1 MLILAVSSNVS
12 LAQKRKARA
21 KQPATPVFEKPR
33 TELVDSLISEYCFD
47 EALTILNEDTQL
59 ATEAGYPTEALEKL
73 TDKVIAA
80 KNKLEATEKII
91 VVDSVVINK
100 SDLLKTIA
108 IDQSCGDILTPQ
120 ECQKVLGLKYMPAG
134 VGYINAFRDF
144 IIFTKAGKGG
154 AVSLMRSNLYGNKWT
169 DPMPLAGL
177 EDNSAQQG
185 FPYLL
190 SDGTTLYFASKS
202 ELSLGGYDIYQTRY
216 NNETKSYLK
225 PQNVGFPYN
234 SPYDDY
240 LMVFDEVN
248 NIGWFVSNRYQPKD
262 KVCVYI
268 FLPSQV
274 RQTYAGSDIETL
286 REFAALRSIKNTQKG
301 HEKDIAEAI
310 ERLKGIGKIKT
321 AGAPEYS
328 LQLEISNGVIYKSL
342 DQFRNKQARE
352 MATELIIQQNK
363 FKNMGD
369 MLNSARREYETSQSA
384 TEKKTLT
391 TIILQREKEHEQ
403 LRKMIFDMENKIRQ
417 AETKK

>member
-12 LAQKRKARA
+12 LAQKRKVRE
-21 KQPATPVFEKPR
+21 KQPAVPVFEKPR

-73 TDKVIAA
+73 TEKVIDA

-91 VVDSVVINK
+91 VIDSVVINK
-100 SDLLKTIA
+100 ADLLKTIA
-108 IDQSCGDILTPQ
+108 IDQNCGDILTPQ

-154 AVSLMRSNLYGNKWT
+154 AVSLMHSNLYGNKWT
-169 DPMPLAGL
+169 EPMPLAGL

-190 SDGTTLYFASKS
+190 SDGTTLYFASKN

-240 LMVFDEVN
+240 LMVFDEAN
-248 NIGWFVSNRYQPKD
+248 NIGWFVSNRYQPEN

-268 FLPSQV
+268 FLPSRV
-274 RQTYAGSDIETL
+274 RQTYADADSETI
-286 REFAALRSIKNTQKG
+286 RKFAALRSIKDTQKG

-310 ERLKGIGKIKT
+310 GRLKGIGKKKT
-321 AGAPEYS
+321 ASAPEYS
-328 LQLEISNGVIYKSL
+328 LRLEISNGVIYKSL
-342 DQFRNKQARE
+342 DQFKNKQARE

-417 AETKK
+417 TETKK